1 MVSERSLR
9 FCAAL
14 VLRCWRPFVFVWL
27 ALGATT
33 EAAHAW
39 TLTLNAAP
47 RRVFLQ
53 VGNGQ
58 LNTNNASVNL
68 VSVTVPALLL
78 GNGTAQ
84 AMTSDSTQSRSPLD
98 NYLVCTPPMQ
108 VYVGGSYQRS
118 NGSDGPASAVL
129 QVTSQANLVS
139 STGNT
144 IPFSEIAWSVG
155 SLGNDATPNVI
166 PAGTFTGGTQ
176 LLASVPANRFLE
188 NCHSFRYA
196 NAVARAAGTYNGQVT
211 YTLATP

>member
-9 FCAAL
+9 FCGAL
-14 VLRCWRPFVFVWL
+14 MLRSWRPCVVAGLTLGL
-27 ALGATT
+27 AHQAV
-33 EAAHAW
+33 HAW

-58 LNTNNASVNL
+58 LSTNNASVNL

-84 AMTSDSTQSRSPLD
+84 AMTSDSTQSRSPFD
-98 NYLVCTPPMQ
+98 NFLVCTPPLQ
-108 VYVGGSYQRS
+108 LYVGGSYQRS
-118 NGSDGPASAVL
+118 SSTDGPASAVL

-139 STGNT
+139 GAGDT
-144 IPFSEIAWSVG
+144 IPFTEITWTVST
-155 SLGNDATPNVI
+155 LGNDATPNVI
-166 PAGTFTGGTQ
+166 PSGSFMGGTQ
-176 LLASVPANRFLE
+176 LLANVPANRFIE
-188 NCHSFRYA
+188 NCHSFTYA
-196 NAVARAAGTYNGQVT
+196 NAAPRAAGTYNGQVT

>member
-1 MVSERSLR
+1 M
-9 FCAAL
+9 
-14 VLRCWRPFVFVWL
+14 
-27 ALGATT
+27 LGTAF

-84 AMTSDSTQSRSPLD
+84 AMTSDSTQSRSPVD
-98 NYLVCTPPMQ
+98 NFVVCTPPLQ

-118 NGSDGPASAVL
+118 NGADGPSSAVL

-139 STGNT
+139 GSGDT
-144 IPFSEIAWSVG
+144 IPFTEIRWTVST
-155 SLGNDATPNVI
+155 LGNDATPNVI
-166 PAGTFTGGTQ
+166 PAGSFTGGTQ
-176 LLASVPANRFLE
+176 LLANVPANRFIE
-188 NCHSFRYA
+188 NCHSFSYA
-196 NAVARAAGTYNGQVT
+196 NAAPRAAGTYNGQVT